1 MSARTVPRQSV
12 ARRIVALFLLC
23 GLLPVAATIAISYN
37 SVEET
42 LIEQRV
48 ALLRGVAANY
58 ATLLVDR
65 LGVAERLAQA
75 TVHGGAGTGRREEE
89 TLRKHFAA
97 AAVLPAGGA
106 PVILF
111 GTPARVP
118 AADAAAADRLLLKE
132 AGRVVL
138 VRDGQAAP
146 AVWIMVSERSTGPG
160 ARTMAF
166 QLAPDF
172 LWARDEE
179 LSDATELCVLDGAG
193 EALDCAGA
201 PRAAAL
207 QSLRGNLGSKR
218 ARSVVWEADG
228 VGYLAGVR
236 ELFLAGRFGADP
248 WLVLASQPEDQAL
261 SPVRSLATA
270 VIPVVLLGLLVA
282 AFLGLVQVRR
292 TLAPLNELTQAAG
305 RIAVRDFDVR
315 VQTPRDDEFAV
326 LARSFNAMSARLG
339 RQFKALLAQ
348 AEIDAV
354 ILSTA
359 DLNRIAVIVLHRLA
373 EMVPATH
380 YGLLLAGAGPGE
392 PHRLYASR
400 GKPEQ
405 QVRDVGIAPEESQR
419 LRAAMRGLRLS
430 RAELA
435 PDSPLAA
442 IEGAELFALAFSLGD
457 ELGGALVLGH
467 EAGGGPDAEDISM
480 MWKLGDR
487 VAVALATARRDR
499 ELHRRAYYDPLT
511 SLPNRAL
518 GMEELERAVAA
529 AKRRRRALAV
539 LFVDLDGFSD
549 VNDSLG
555 HTAGDAVLVQ
565 SAARLR
571 ACLRKSDVVAR
582 LGGDEFALVLP
593 ELREPADAAVVAQ
606 HAIKALSAPYELAE
620 GTVHVSANVG
630 VALYPGDGASAEEL
644 LMHADMAMY
653 HGKQAGRGRTTF
665 FEAAMNDELRRRVE
679 MERELRIA
687 LQAQQFQLYYQPQL
701 GLAAGRIVGAEGLL
715 RWIHPERGLVPPG
728 HFIALAEA
736 SGLIEPIGQW
746 ALKAACGQFIAWR
759 AEGLPL
765 EYVSVNVSPRQ
776 LQAAGFADFVGEA
789 MQAFGVAPGA
799 LHLEITESAVLDEQA
814 AVRANLAGLVALG
827 VPIELDDFGTGYSS
841 LGHLRTL
848 PVAAIKLDRIFIQSI
863 HESASA
869 CTLARAA
876 IDMAHALGKSVVAEG
891 VELPEQLA
899 LLIEMGCDV
908 VQGYHLSAPVPVDNF
923 AALVRQRAAATPLRA
938 QGRP

>member
-1 MSARTVPRQSV
+1 
-12 ARRIVALFLLC
+12 
-23 GLLPVAATIAISYN
+23 
-37 SVEET
+37 
-42 LIEQRV
+42 
-48 ALLRGVAANY
+48 
-58 ATLLVDR
+58 
-65 LGVAERLAQA
+65 
-75 TVHGGAGTGRREEE
+75 
-89 TLRKHFAA
+89 
-97 AAVLPAGGA
+97 
-106 PVILF
+106 
-111 GTPARVP
+111 
-118 AADAAAADRLLLKE
+118 
-132 AGRVVL
+132 
-138 VRDGQAAP
+138 
-146 AVWIMVSERSTGPG
+146 
-160 ARTMAF
+160 
-166 QLAPDF
+166 
-172 LWARDEE
+172 
-179 LSDATELCVLDGAG
+179 
-193 EALDCAGA
+193 
-201 PRAAAL
+201 
-207 QSLRGNLGSKR
+207 
-218 ARSVVWEADG
+218 
-228 VGYLAGVR
+228 
-236 ELFLAGRFGADP
+236 
-248 WLVLASQPEDQAL
+248 
-261 SPVRSLATA
+261 
-270 VIPVVLLGLLVA
+270 
-282 AFLGLVQVRR
+282 
-292 TLAPLNELTQAAG
+292 
-305 RIAVRDFDVR
+305 
-315 VQTPRDDEFAV
+315 
-326 LARSFNAMSARLG
+326 
-339 RQFKALLAQ
+339 
-348 AEIDAV
+348 
-354 ILSTA
+354 
-359 DLNRIAVIVLHRLA
+359 
-373 EMVPATH
+373 
-380 YGLLLAGAGPGE
+380 
-392 PHRLYASR
+392 
-400 GKPEQ
+400 
-405 QVRDVGIAPEESQR
+405 
-419 LRAAMRGLRLS
+419 
-430 RAELA
+430 
-435 PDSPLAA
+435 
-442 IEGAELFALAFSLGD
+442 
-457 ELGGALVLGH
+457 
-467 EAGGGPDAEDISM
+467 
-480 MWKLGDR
+480 
-487 VAVALATARRDR
+487 
-499 ELHRRAYYDPLT
+499 
-511 SLPNRAL
+511 
-518 GMEELERAVAA
+518 VAA

-606 HAIKALSAPYELAE
+606 HAIKALAAPYELAE

-630 VALYPGDGASAEEL
+630 VALYPGDGANAEEL
-644 LMHADMAMY
+644 LTHADLAMY

-701 GLAAGRIVGAEGLL
+701 SLASGRIVGAEGLL

-746 ALKAACGQFIAWR
+746 ALKAACAQFLAWR

-776 LQAAGFADFVGEA
+776 LQAAGFAEFVGEA

-799 LHLEITESAVLDEQA
+799 LRLEITESAVLGEQA

-908 VQGYHLSAPVPVDNF
+908 VQGYHLSAPVPVDKF